1 MKNRGFFG
9 VEGAEP
15 REASGA
21 CAPVARRVVISR
33 HYGVRPGVLLA
44 CALLAAIPASRVIAE
59 DPPPLL
65 PTPTVASLAGELS
78 GSNAKRHVQ
87 ALTLNHRMRGSRGFS
102 AAMEYLKTQLES
114 FGLKPEVV
122 RLPADGEIFYGTQR
136 SRPAW
141 DAAFAE
147 LWELP
152 VGEAP
157 VDLKIASYAATPV
170 ALAQDSAAGE
180 LTADLVDVGEGTK
193 ESDYKDR
200 QVEGRFVLAAAQP
213 GPVAKLAVERFGAK
227 GIVSYAQNQRT
238 AWWREDETLVRW
250 GHLETFP
257 APASFAFMVSLKQA
271 RAWQERLAR
280 GETVRLRGKVEA
292 GQHPGSYD
300 LLTTVIPGSDPAL
313 RESEFVFSCH
323 LDHPNPGANDNAS
336 GCATILEVA
345 RALARLIGDQK
356 IPAPR
361 RSIRFVWPPEVEG
374 TIALLNARPA
384 IAGHAGAAI
393 HMDRVGGAPDA
404 TKAVFHVTRSPRSL
418 PTFVNDV
425 SEAFGRFANAQTS
438 AHAGGAAVSFPLAD
452 PQGGKEALLAE
463 MSDYTMGSD
472 HDVWAEGSFRVPIV
486 YLNDWPDR
494 YIHTNKDVVA
504 NIDATKLLR
513 AGFIGAAS
521 AVYLADLI
529 PGGIPALH
537 QLMRRHSMERTARM
551 LERAARLRPE
561 EAGNLVRFHL
571 DYERAVFDSVTRFAE
586 IPKEVS
592 EATDDDLKLL
602 EKLARSA
609 IPVAKEKGAD
619 AEPDARIVYQRA
631 LAPRG
636 PMSGFGYDYF
646 EDHAA
651 KAGIPRPGLLDFKGA
666 WGGGGEYAYEAL
678 NLIDGVRTVGAIR
691 NDLSA
696 IYGPVPLDLVAGY
709 LAALETIGIL
719 TRR

>member
-1 MKNRGFFG
+1 VALKMRRG
-9 VEGAEP
+9 
-15 REASGA
+15 ASVRTRWQAGI
-21 CAPVARRVVISR
+21 VI
-33 HYGVRPGVLLA
+33 G
-44 CALLAAIPASRVIAE
+44 CALLTAAMTARQAVFAAHAD

-65 PTPTVASLAGELS
+65 PAPTVSALAGELS

-102 AAMEYLKTQLES
+102 AAMEYIRTQLEAS
-114 FGLKPEVV
+114 GLKPELI

-141 DAAFAE
+141 DAVFAE

-213 GPVAKLAVERFGAK
+213 GPVSKLAVGKFGAK

-257 APASFAFMVSLKQA
+257 APSTFAFMVSLKQA
-271 RAWQERLAR
+271 RAWQEKLAR

-292 GQHPGSYD
+292 GQRPGSYD
-300 LLTTVIPGSDPAL
+300 ILTTVIPGSDAAL
-313 RESEFVFSCH
+313 ASSEVVFSCH

-345 RALARLIGDQK
+345 RALATLIHEQK

-374 TIALLNARPA
+374 TIALLNARPSFVGNA
-384 IAGHAGAAI
+384 AAAI
-393 HMDRVGGAPDA
+393 HMDMVGGAPDA
-404 TKAVFHVTRSPRSL
+404 TKAVFHVTRSPRTL

-425 SEAFGRFANAQTS
+425 SEAFGRFVNDQTS
-438 AHAGGAAVSFPLAD
+438 AHAGGTTVSFPLVD

-463 MSDYTMGSD
+463 IADYTMGSD
-472 HDVWAEGSFRVPIV
+472 HDVWAEGSFRVPVI

-521 AVYLADLI
+521 AVYLADLTSA
-529 PGGIPALH
+529 GVPALH
-537 QLMRRHSMERTARM
+537 QVMRRHALERTAGM
-551 LERAARLRPE
+551 LQRAARAHPE

-571 DYERAVFDSVTRFAE
+571 NYERAVFDSVTRFAA

-592 EATDDDLKLL
+592 KATDDDLKLL
-602 EKLARSA
+602 EKLARA
-609 IPVAKEKGAD
+609 DIPVVKAGPSD
-619 AEPDARIVYQRA
+619 PSSRIVYERR
-631 LAPRG
+631 LEPRG

-651 KAGIPRPGLLDFKGA
+651 KASIPRPGLLDFKGA
-666 WGGGGEYAYEAL
+666 WGSGGEYAYETL
-678 NLIDGVRTVGAIR
+678 NLVDGVRTVGAIR
-691 NDLSA
+691 DDLSA

-709 LAALETIGIL
+709 LSALEKIGVL
-719 TRR
+719 VRE